1 MAKRF
6 LSLRTAGVSPAV
18 AAASRRCRVQARR
31 LHDSRRDAGGP
42 LLLAA
47 LLFLGA
53 CTVGP
58 NYQKPA
64 VTIPDHFYGAPATAQ
79 SFADTPWFDVFG
91 DPVLR
96 SLIEEALRNGY
107 DARIATARVEEARAR
122 YGIAGAARYPDV
134 DYNVRTGYGRQNE
147 ETGAAL
153 AANVGAFWEVDLW
166 GRIRR
171 LNEAARAQYLASE
184 EGRRAVQLALASEVA
199 SAYFDL
205 RELDAELDIAKRT
218 VAAFQNTLD
227 LFDKRLRGG
236 TASGLETAR
245 AEALLA
251 TASAQIPLIE
261 RDIVATENQLN
272 VLLGRMPGPIER
284 GSTDQ
289 PVPAQVPGGLP
300 SALLLRRP
308 DVCAAEQAL
317 IAANA
322 NIGVAEAAFYPTLS
336 LTGVLGVQS
345 AELSEL
351 FDEGRVWNVQAGLL
365 GPIFNAGRL
374 RNQRRVAVAQF
385 DEALAQYEQS
395 VTRALADASTSL
407 VSLEKLGDAEAERQR
422 AVRANEDAV
431 RLVNIRYES
440 GFSAYFEV
448 LDAMQQ
454 LFTAQNS
461 LARTR
466 RDRLVAFVQLYRA
479 LGGGF
484 VTQ

>member
-1 MAKRF
+1 M
-6 LSLRTAGVSPAV
+6 
-18 AAASRRCRVQARR
+18 RRA
-31 LHDSRRDAGGP
+31 LIAF
-42 LLLAA
+42 A
-47 LLFLGA
+47 LLLGA

-58 NYQKPA
+58 NYKKPELP
-64 VTIPDHFYGAPATAQ
+64 VPDQFYGAPATAE
-79 SFADTPWFDVFG
+79 SFADAPWFDVFG

-96 SLIEEALRNGY
+96 SLIDEALHNGY
-107 DARIATARVEEARAR
+107 DVRIAAARVEEARAR

-134 DYNVRTGYGRQNE
+134 DYSVRTGVGLQDGD
-147 ETGAAL
+147 TGGAV
-153 AANVGAFWEVDLW
+153 AANVGAFWEIDLW

-171 LNEAARAQYLASE
+171 LNEAARAQYLATE
-184 EGRRAVQLALASEVA
+184 EGQRAVRLALASEVA

-205 RELDAELDIAKRT
+205 RELDAELDIARRT
-218 VAAFQNTLD
+218 VSAFQNTLD
-227 LFDKRLRGG
+227 LFDTRLRGG

-251 TASAQIPLIE
+251 NASAQIPLIE

-272 VLLGRMPGPIER
+272 VLLGRTPGPIAR
-284 GSTDQ
+284 GSALNEQ
-289 PVPAQVPGGLP
+289 PLPAAVPAGLP
-300 SALLLRRP
+300 SVLLLRRP
-308 DVCAAEQAL
+308 DVRVAEQAL

-322 NIGVAEAAFYPTLS
+322 NIGVAEASFYPTLS
-336 LTGVLGVQS
+336 LTGLLGVQS

-351 FDEGRVWNVQAGLL
+351 FDEGRTWNVQAGLL

-385 DEALAQYEQS
+385 DEALAQYEQA

-407 VSLEKLGDAEAERQR
+407 VSLEKLGVAESERQR
-422 AVRANEDAV
+422 AVRANEEAV
-431 RLVNIRYES
+431 RLVNLRYQS

-454 LFTAQNS
+454 LFAAENN

-466 RDRLVAFVQLYRA
+466 RDRLVALVQLYRA

-484 VTQ
+484 SS